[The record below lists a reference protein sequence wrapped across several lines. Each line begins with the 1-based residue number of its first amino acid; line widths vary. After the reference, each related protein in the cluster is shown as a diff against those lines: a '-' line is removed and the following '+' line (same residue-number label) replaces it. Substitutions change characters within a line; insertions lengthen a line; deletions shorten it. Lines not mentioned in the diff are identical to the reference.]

1 MNKGIEEDLNDEKI
15 AREGTHIT
23 SYGFRTY
30 LAQEAPWKGVTETL
44 RPSVHALPLFL
55 DPGKWVLG
63 FTFISRDPAPL
74 ATRDQARAEA
84 HVPLKLGAPC
94 SGPRAAFL
102 S

>member
-1 MNKGIEEDLNDEKI
+1 MPCPCSWTLG
-15 AREGTHIT
+15 
-23 SYGFRTY
+23 SGF
-30 LAQEAPWKGVTETL
+30 LA
-44 RPSVHALPLFL
+44 FM
-55 DPGKWVLG
+55 
-63 FTFISRDPAPL
+63 FISRDPAPL

>member
-15 AREGTHIT
+15 AGEGTHIT

-30 LAQEAPWKGVTETL
+30 LAKEAPWKGVTETL

-63 FTFISRDPAPL
+63 FHVHFSRPSS
-74 ATRDQARAEA
+74 
-84 HVPLKLGAPC
+84 LGHK
-94 SGPRAAFL
+94 GPGKG
-102 S
+102 